1 MNAEWNNGWN
11 EEGDEVKATLESG
24 RCRGNVKGV
33 EWRAW
38 SVVNKLWKM
47 AA

>member
-1 MNAEWNNGWN
+1 M
-11 EEGDEVKATLESG
+11 LESG
-24 RCRGNVKGV
+24 MCGGNVEGV

-38 SVVNKLWKM
+38 SAVDELWKT